1 MTVRDL
7 NMTET
12 KVPSHPAKYS
22 SAIIEVLREILDI
35 EQKGQ
40 PFGLLTVLD
49 PMIGTGKLYDLATPL
64 ICIDGVE
71 LEQEWAEQ
79 HPHTIQG
86 NATNLVMFPSGYFDC
101 VVSSP
106 PYANRLA
113 DKFNPKD
120 TSRRMSYKFQLGRD
134 LTEGS
139 GAGMQW
145 NGAYR
150 SWSKLVLAEMIRV
163 VRPGGIVVI
172 NISNHI
178 RNKEEQPVSEFW
190 LATMVLMGLHFEKA
204 IPVVTPRM
212 RFGENHQA
220 RVDTE
225 WVFVTRRAA

>member
-1 MTVRDL
+1 MTATTV
-7 NMTET
+7 T
-12 KVPSHPAKYS
+12 HPAKFS
-22 SAIIEVLREILDI
+22 SSILDVLREVLDI
-35 EQKGQ
+35 ERANQ
-40 PFGLLTVLD
+40 PFGLMTVLD
-49 PMIGTGKLYDLATPL
+49 PMAGSGKIHELATSL
-64 ICIDGVE
+64 ICTTGVE
-71 LEQEWAEQ
+71 LEKEWADQ
-79 HPHTIQG
+79 HIDTMQG
-86 NATNLVMFPSGYFDC
+86 DATNLMFDSGYFDA

-106 PYANRLA
+106 PYSNRLA
-113 DKFNPKD
+113 DNFNPRD
-120 TSRRMSYKFQLGRD
+120 NSRRMSYKFQLGRD

-145 NGAYR
+145 GQNYR
-150 SWSKLVLAEMIRV
+150 DWSKLVLAEMIRV

-190 LATMVLMGLHFEKA
+190 LASMILMGLHFEKA

-225 WVFVTRRAA
+225 WVFVTRRPE

>member
-1 MTVRDL
+1 MNVKPDG
-7 NMTET
+7 
-12 KVPSHPAKYS
+12 PSHPAKFS
-22 SAIIEVLREILDI
+22 SSILTVLREILDT
-35 EQKGQ
+35 ERQCHS
-40 PFGLLTVLD
+40 FGLMTVLD
-49 PMIGTGKLYDLATPL
+49 PMAGSGKIHELATSL
-64 ICIDGVE
+64 ICTTGVE
-71 LEQEWAEQ
+71 LEKEWADQ
-79 HPHTIQG
+79 HIDTMQG
-86 NATNLVMFPSGYFDC
+86 DATNLMFDSGYFDA

-106 PYANRLA
+106 PYSNRLA
-113 DKFNPKD
+113 DNFNPRD
-120 TSRRMSYKFQLGRD
+120 NSRRMSYKFQLGRD

-145 NGAYR
+145 GQNYR
-150 SWSKLVLAEMIRV
+150 DWSKLVLAEMIRV

-190 LATMVLMGLHFEKA
+190 LASMILMGLHFVKA

-225 WVFVTRRAA
+225 WVFVTRRPA